1 MRGGNPAPS
10 DFLHKRLDVTNS
22 DARLDAEATS
32 VHDFALVLGELGC
45 RSPRR
50 DISHMTPF
58 YALEAKPGPVTTL
71 LCGIQHVL
79 AMFVGIVTP
88 PLILAGALRLS
99 LEQTAFFVSMALFAS
114 GVTTFIQ
121 VKNIGPLGSGLLSV
135 QGTSFTFVPLAIQSG
150 QAGGLPL
157 ILGLTLAAAPAEMV
171 LSRFIHVAR
180 RLFPPVVT
188 GPVVMLIGLSL
199 IEVAINDLAGGVGA
213 DDYGSAANLCLGAF
227 VAGTIILIN
236 RFGSGFL
243 RTSSIALGL
252 VAGYVLAAFLGRV
265 DLSVTQRAGWFM
277 LPRPFQFGLAFD
289 PVFLFPWLVGY
300 LVTTIE
306 SIGDLTATSAVSRE
320 PVEGPT
326 FIRRLQG
333 GILADGFGSFIAG
346 VFNSMP
352 NTTFSQNNGVVSLTG
367 VAARRVGYAVA
378 ALLISL
384 GLFPK
389 LAALVGLMP
398 RPVLG
403 GATVVLF
410 SMVTIAGLRI
420 VTSGGWTYRSEIIVA
435 ISLSLGLGVSMVPEW
450 VTLLDRASDHA
461 VVAIALSS
469 LKVVLASGL
478 SVGAIAATLLNLLLP
493 PLEPALAE
501 AEAARSFPD
510 S

>member
-1 MRGGNPAPS
+1 
-10 DFLHKRLDVTNS
+10 
-22 DARLDAEATS
+22 
-32 VHDFALVLGELGC
+32 
-45 RSPRR
+45 
-50 DISHMTPF
+50 MTPF
-58 YALEAKPGPVTTL
+58 YGLEAKTDAATTL

-99 LEQTAFFVSMALFAS
+99 LEETAFFVSMALFAS
-114 GVTTFIQ
+114 GITTFIQ
-121 VKNIGPLGSGLLSV
+121 IKNIGPLGSGLLSV

-157 ILGLTLAAAPAEMV
+157 ILGLTLAAAPVEMV

-188 GPVVMLIGLSL
+188 GSVVMLIGISL

-213 DDYGSAANLCLGAF
+213 EDYGSADNLCLGGF
-227 VAGTIILIN
+227 VTATILLAY
-236 RFGSGFL
+236 RYGHFGSGFL

-252 VAGYVLAAFLGRV
+252 LAGYALAAALGRV
-265 DLSVTQRAGWFM
+265 DLAAAQTAGWFM

-289 PVFLFPWLVGY
+289 PIYLFPWIVGY
-300 LVTTIE
+300 WITTIE

-333 GILADGFGSFIAG
+333 GILADGLGSFIAG

-420 VTSGGWTYRSEIIVA
+420 AASGGWTYRKESIVA
-435 ISLSLGLGVSMVPEW
+435 ITLSLGLGVSMVPEW
-450 VTLLDRASDHA
+450 VALLDQDPDHA
-461 VVAIALSS
+461 VVAIAMSS

-478 SVGAIAATLLNLLLP
+478 AVGAIVATFMNLLLP
-493 PLEPALAE
+493 VD
-501 AEAARSFPD
+501 ARSAPD

>member
-1 MRGGNPAPS
+1 
-10 DFLHKRLDVTNS
+10 
-22 DARLDAEATS
+22 
-32 VHDFALVLGELGC
+32 
-45 RSPRR
+45 
-50 DISHMTPF
+50 MTPF
-58 YALEAKPGPVTTL
+58 YGLDAKTDAATTL
-71 LCGIQHVL
+71 LCAVQHVL

-88 PLILAGALRLS
+88 PLILAGALRMS
-99 LEQTAFFVSMALFAS
+99 IEETAFFVSMALFAS
-114 GVTTFIQ
+114 GLTTFIQ
-121 VKNIGPLGSGLLSV
+121 VKNLGPLGSGLLSV

-157 ILGLTLAAAPAEMV
+157 ILGLTLAAAPVEMV

-188 GPVVMLIGLSL
+188 GSVVMLIGISL
-199 IEVAINDLAGGVGA
+199 IEVAFNDLAGGIGA
-213 DDYGSAANLCLGAF
+213 DDFGSAANLCLGGF
-227 VAGTIILIN
+227 VALVILVIN

-252 VAGYVLAAFLGRV
+252 VAGYLLAALLGRV
-265 DLSVTQRAGWFM
+265 DLSVARTAGWFTI
-277 LPRPFQFGLAFD
+277 PRPLLFGLAFD
-289 PVFLFPWLVGY
+289 PIYLLPWTIGY

-333 GILADGFGSFIAG
+333 GILADGLGSVIAG
-346 VFNSMP
+346 LFNSMP

-367 VAARRVGYAVA
+367 VAARRVGYVVA
-378 ALLISL
+378 GLLISL

-403 GATVVLF
+403 GATIVLF

-420 VTSGGWTYRSEIIVA
+420 AASGGWTYRRELVVA
-435 ISLSLGLGVSMVPEW
+435 ITMSLGLGVSMVPEW
-450 VTLLDRASDHA
+450 VALLDRTSDHT
-461 VVAIALSS
+461 VITIALSS
-469 LKVVLASGL
+469 LKVVLSSGL
-478 SVGAIAATLLNLLLP
+478 AVGAIVATLLNQLLP
-493 PLEPALAE
+493 AE
-501 AEAARSFPD
+501 GRGLPD

>member
-1 MRGGNPAPS
+1 M
-10 DFLHKRLDVTNS
+10 T
-22 DARLDAEATS
+22 
-32 VHDFALVLGELGC
+32 
-45 RSPRR
+45 
-50 DISHMTPF
+50 TPF
-58 YALEAKPGPVTTL
+58 YELGARTDLVTTI
-71 LCGIQHVL
+71 LCAIQHVL

-88 PLILAGALRLS
+88 PLIVAGALGLG
-99 LEQTAFFVSMALFAS
+99 LEETAFFVSMALFAS
-114 GVTTFIQ
+114 GLTTFIQ
-121 VKNIGPLGSGLLSV
+121 VNKLGPLGSGLLSV

-157 ILGLTLAAAPAEMV
+157 ILGLTLAASPVEMI

-188 GPVVMLIGLSL
+188 GSVVMLIGMSL
-199 IEVAINDLAGGVGA
+199 IEVAINDLAGGAGA
-213 DDYGSAANLCLGAF
+213 VDYGSAANLTLGAF
-227 VAGTIILIN
+227 VAATILLIN

-243 RTSSIALGL
+243 KTSSIALGL
-252 VAGYVLAAFLGRV
+252 IAGYVLALLLGRV
-265 DLSVTQRAGWFM
+265 DVTVARTVGWFM

-289 PVFLFPWLVGY
+289 PIYLFPWIIGY
-300 LVTTIE
+300 FLTTIE

-320 PVEGPT
+320 PVQGPT

-403 GATVVLF
+403 GATIVLF
-410 SMVTIAGLRI
+410 TMVTIAGLRI
-420 VTSGGWTYRSEIIVA
+420 VASSGWTKRSELILA
-435 ISLSLGLGVSMVPEW
+435 ITLSLGLGVSMVPEW
-450 VTLLDRASDHA
+450 VAQLDQTSDRT
-461 VVAIALSS
+461 VAAIMLSS
-469 LKVVLASGL
+469 IKVVLASGL
-478 SVGAIAATLLNLLLP
+478 AVGAIAATLLNLLLP
-493 PLEPALAE
+493 HD
-501 AEAARSFPD
+501 ARSAREP
-510 S
+510 